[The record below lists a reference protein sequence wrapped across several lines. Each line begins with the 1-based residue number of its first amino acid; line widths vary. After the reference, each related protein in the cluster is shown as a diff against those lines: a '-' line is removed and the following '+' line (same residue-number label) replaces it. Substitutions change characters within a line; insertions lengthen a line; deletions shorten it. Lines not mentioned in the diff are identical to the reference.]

1 MIAKKEIRKSV
12 FFMKFHKSIENV
24 IYAFKKS
31 RK

>member
-1 MIAKKEIRKSV
+1 MKARREIRKSV

-31 RK
+31 KK